1 LAYDIFI
8 PNTKFK
14 ITPQIRTGIT
24 CNPLIPNDL
33 VGGMDQY
40 DLTKTEM
47 YSGFYVD
54 ISVAFSFYSVQ
65 WKK

>member
-1 LAYDIFI
+1 
-8 PNTKFK
+8 
-14 ITPQIRTGIT
+14 
-24 CNPLIPNDL
+24 
-33 VGGMDQY
+33 
-40 DLTKTEM
+40 LTKTEM